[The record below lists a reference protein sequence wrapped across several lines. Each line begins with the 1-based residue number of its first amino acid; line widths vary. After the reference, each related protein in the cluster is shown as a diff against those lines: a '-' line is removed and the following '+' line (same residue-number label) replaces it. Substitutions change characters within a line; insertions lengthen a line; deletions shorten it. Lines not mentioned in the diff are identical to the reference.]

1 MYADY
6 SMTPFRK
13 KLNIF
18 RHGDLLIRE
27 VSTIPSNA
35 IPLSTNIIAMGE
47 KTGHNHQISGPA
59 QVYETPDK
67 QKYFQANKEI
77 FLKHQE
83 HNSLRIQAGRYVII
97 SEREYDPFEDI
108 QVWVE
113 D

>member
-1 MYADY
+1 
-6 SMTPFRK
+6 MTTFRK

-27 VSTIPSNA
+27 VSAIPSNA

-77 FLKHQE
+77 SLKHQE
-83 HNSLRIQAGRYVII
+83 HATLKIKKGNYVIMH
-97 SEREYDPFEDI
+97 EREYNPFKNI
-108 QVWVE
+108 QEEVL